1 MKHYCLIAKIKPEY
15 KDAYIDIH
23 LNPWPELLKAS
34 KASGVEEE
42 IVFFHEGQSIVFYR
56 CRDDAPLEDCIAL
69 QKQTEAVQKWDITIE
84 PMLVSDFVFAE
95 KVYDLNQQLGSGLKA
110 D

>member
-1 MKHYCLIAKIKPEY
+1 MKHYCMIAKIKPEY
-15 KDAYIDIH
+15 QKDYIDIH
-23 LNPWPELLKAS
+23 INPWPELLEAS

-56 CRDDAPLEDCIAL
+56 CRDDAPLDACLAR
-69 QKQTEAVQKWDITIE
+69 QKLTEAVKKWDITIE
-84 PMLVSDFVFAE
+84 PMLSSDFVFAE
-95 KVYDLNQQLGSGLKA
+95 KVYDLNQQLGDGLKP